1 MIYTCEGVHKHW
13 WGIPH
18 GGDYYSLEQNIN
30 GGREVGIPQGG
41 YTLVDTDIFRL
52 GRLPRI
58 WPGV

>member
-1 MIYTCEGVHKHW
+1 MISTCEGVHNPW

-30 GGREVGIPQGG
+30 GEREERPQGG
-41 YTLVDTDIFRL
+41 YNLVDADIFRL

-58 WPGV
+58 QLRV